1 MLSRHQTTTTRMTGK
16 FHSCLVDAFSG
27 VVCVHV
33 DILCP
38 EVAPLESVDG
48 TEVALLAVSQ
58 ADGVQKLSGA
68 VPVPDPDLNMV

>member
-1 MLSRHQTTTTRMTGK
+1 M
-16 FHSCLVDAFSG
+16 
-27 VVCVHV
+27 HV
-33 DILCP
+33 DVLCP

-68 VPVPDPDLNMV
+68 VPIPDTDLNMP